1 MLRSLFDRNCT
12 IKRLVQIEDEYKTPK
27 GEDWKTIGTSR
38 CRLSRKNLR
47 ATQEAPDLKTNES
60 YMLYMPIGADIKA
73 GDRVTLNGDTK
84 DFTAGPPYK
93 PGNHHIE
100 VEVWREG
107 SA

>member
-1 MLRSLFDRNCT
+1 MLRSLFDRTCI
-12 IKRLVQIEDEYKTPK
+12 IKRSIQHEDEYKTPK
-27 GEDWKTIGTSR
+27 GEEWKPVGTSR

-73 GDRVTLNGDTK
+73 GDLVTLNGDTK
-84 DFTAGPPYK
+84 GFTAGPPYK